1 MRQTERGDIMMFYII
16 GAMGLVIF
24 ICIIIWFSSTFNL
37 SWSEEEQAMQDQE
50 QIEYLAKWAELQR
63 RKERL

>member
-1 MRQTERGDIMMFYII
+1 MMFYII

-24 ICIIIWFSSTFNL
+24 ICIIIWFSSAFNL

>member
-1 MRQTERGDIMMFYII
+1 MMFYII

-24 ICIIIWFSSTFNL
+24 ICIIIRFSSAFNL